1 MKARIAL
8 SPTSRRQFLQSAAL
22 FGTAALLAACGQAPA
37 ASPTAAPAAPAAPA
51 SAPPAPTNTSAP
63 AAAAAAPTAAP
74 TKAAAP
80 TTAPA
85 PTAAPATAVT
95 PAPNAGIATVAR
107 NETLVVTPWGNEPEI
122 GNPTNYNIYLNGNYN
137 HQREAG
143 EKTIYEALMYTNLN
157 TGELIPWQ
165 AESFEQNADFTNV
178 TVHLRKGITWSDGQ
192 PFTSK
197 DVKFT
202 LEMLRDNAPDLAYST
217 IYKEWVKGVD
227 TPDDLTAVINLTKP
241 GPRWFHLNLALG
253 HENHQVIMP
262 EHIWKGQDPKTFT
275 NFDLAKGWPIGTGA
289 YKLVSSDAHQQIYD
303 RRDDWWGAK
312 VGFMPLPAPKR
323 VVLIPGVSDEAMAQL
338 YIANTIDSGNA
349 LQANTFVAA
358 QAKNPK
364 LRSWNDQGPVWGAP
378 DGCGYVLSFNNAKE
392 PWNNAD
398 VRIAINYAIDRKQLA
413 SVGYA
418 NSDHPT
424 VVPFSGY
431 MAARWLPAGLQAVI
445 DKWNRDKVDYDQVA
459 QHMTKAGYAKD
470 SNGMWAKN
478 GQTLKVPIV
487 VAKGF
492 DPLSP
497 ILPVQ
502 LKKAGFDATSTI
514 DSSSAWSDNELQ
526 GKSDLTVFVHCGSI
540 SDPFETLDDLH
551 SKFSRPIGT
560 PVPNIIAA
568 TRYQN
573 PEYDKILD
581 QMEAVPGSPDNKQYM
596 DWATSA
602 LDIYLRDMPEI
613 MLLEELWVTTFNQ
626 TYWTG
631 WPNQHDP
638 YVAPYP
644 CWEAWNLVV
653 HKIKP
658 ASA

>member
-1 MKARIAL
+1 
-8 SPTSRRQFLQSAAL
+8 
-22 FGTAALLAACGQAPA
+22 
-37 ASPTAAPAAPAAPA
+37 
-51 SAPPAPTNTSAP
+51 
-63 AAAAAAPTAAP
+63 
-74 TKAAAP
+74 
-80 TTAPA
+80 
-85 PTAAPATAVT
+85 
-95 PAPNAGIATVAR
+95 
-107 NETLVVTPWGNEPEI
+107 
-122 GNPTNYNIYLNGNYN
+122 
-137 HQREAG
+137 
-143 EKTIYEALMYTNLN
+143 
-157 TGELIPWQ
+157 
-165 AESFEQNADFTNV
+165 
-178 TVHLRKGITWSDGQ
+178 
-192 PFTSK
+192 
-197 DVKFT
+197 
-202 LEMLRDNAPDLAYST
+202 
-217 IYKEWVKGVD
+217 
-227 TPDDLTAVINLTKP
+227 
-241 GPRWFHLNLALG
+241 
-253 HENHQVIMP
+253 
-262 EHIWKGQDPKTFT
+262 
-275 NFDLAKGWPIGTGA
+275 
-289 YKLVSSDAHQQIYD
+289 
-303 RRDDWWGAK
+303 
-312 VGFMPLPAPKR
+312 MPLPAPKR
-323 VVLIPGVSDEAMAQL
+323 IVLIPGVSDEAMAQL

-364 LRSWNDQGPVWGAP
+364 LRSWNDKGPVWGAP
-378 DGCGYVLSFNNAKE
+378 DGCGYVLSFNNMKA
-392 PWNNAD
+392 PWNNPD
-398 VRIAINYAIDRKQLA
+398 VRIAINYAIDRQQLA
-413 SVGYA
+413 TIGYA

-431 MAARWLPAGLQAVI
+431 MAARWLPAGLQSVI
-445 DKWNRDKVDYDQVA
+445 DKWGRDKPDPAKVT
-459 QHMTKAGYAKD
+459 QHMTAAGYAKNA
-470 SNGMWAKN
+470 NGMWAKD

-492 DPLSP
+492 DPLAP

-581 QMEAVPGSPDNKQYM
+581 QMEAVPGSPDDKQYM
-596 DWATSA
+596 SLAEQAT
-602 LDIYLRDMPEI
+602 DIYLRDMPEI

-658 ASA
+658 ATA